1 MEQHIF
7 RIARA
12 GGIDTNPNL
21 FIQRAAAFS
30 SAATENGSATLLTR
44 RSGTDMNGY
53 LICSGAPGDMNAAIQ
68 LAQTVGARAETAE
81 LPDDL
86 GETPVIG
93 TLVYRP
99 SPAMRETQ
107 SGIDPTELP
116 RLLATA
122 MPAGSWVSVT
132 MRKPVNKERRWYTTW
147 LANRLGTAVPTHHS
161 VHPSAVAVTITAGGA
176 TRADVSAL
184 LHQVTAGMP
193 GFDLDSDVIFPARFH
208 TAAAGLPAG
217 LILAAGTLLGTPYL
231 PPAIAETISSISLQ
245 LFLLAAAIAV
255 PGVLALLGKIKSPD
269 AKLRARLGKG
279 MFRIPAVRGRRP
291 AAPRKERI
299 VRGSRTVN
307 DVKVPYERVIPASD
321 GDYPMHRTVFL
332 LGPSVV
338 VGMVSPNAGAV
349 SGEKVTLSRSV
360 PPAMGIPVGPM
371 LGHESG
377 NPAYLSARDAFAG
390 TAVLGVPNSG
400 KSLLIRSIFGWHC
413 LERVAPSGQKGYP
426 GANTTLIA
434 FESKGD
440 GVDKY
445 KGWASTMGDTAI
457 SIDVADPASAAI
469 DLFAVPGDIS
479 QRASFFVN
487 AMVYA
492 FGEQAIG
499 DRSFATLSAVLTAGL
514 AVTDELIDSMTLTE
528 EASHIIVPG
537 ESPLYYGHVLLGA
550 YSDQTSMDLYLGLKG
565 AMTLARSKHQPNPN
579 LELAVMAIAFLFEGK
594 SESARRTFVEAPR
607 SKTAQLLAIGSWWL
621 PTRRRTTW
629 DSILDQHLSVVINT
643 GSSPSG
649 RMLDDNANQQIS
661 SMLMF
666 SMQNAVKRVC
676 SGWQEANRNVAIFA
690 DELSLL
696 AGNSPEVLG
705 WLRDQGRSFG
715 IRAFLATQRPEQLPP
730 LLRNNLLSYGT
741 LVSFAQ
747 IDAATARE
755 VAGAMGEEWTQDDI
769 QHLEPFHVLVR
780 SHVEQRRQSAFIVK
794 LPNFEADM
802 PGYPAAQGY
811 ELPAAR
817 AHKQLTSFQAVDL
830 ARAAIAEDEPAPIQA
845 PLYGSIPGVPV
856 NAPSS
861 IYDRQDYP
869 TQAPPAAAAPIREPA
884 RPIAPAAPAPVQNHY
899 PDIEDVEDFVPP
911 APLPVFQYEDNDFG
925 DAPAVPPRPQVQQ
938 PAPPVQQQA
947 PAAAPAAPARPAH
960 FPVPPAMKPKPA
972 RPASIGF
979 DDDDLF
985 P

>member
-1 MEQHIF
+1 MEQSIY

-12 GGIDTNPNL
+12 SGIDTNPTL
-21 FIQRAAAFS
+21 FTQRAGFFAS
-30 SAATENGSATLLTR
+30 SATENGSATLLTR
-44 RSGTDMNGY
+44 RSDTDMNGY
-53 LICSGAPGDMNAAIQ
+53 VVLPATKNSESAAKS
-68 LAQTVGARAETAE
+68 LAQTVGARSEPAQMPE
-81 LPDDL
+81 DL
-86 GETPVIG
+86 GDTPVIG
-93 TLVYRP
+93 SLIYQP
-99 SPAMRETQ
+99 SATMRETQ
-107 SGIDPTELP
+107 SGIDPSELP
-116 RLLATA
+116 NLLATA
-122 MPAGSWVSVT
+122 MPAGSWVAIT
-132 MRKPVNKERRWYTTW
+132 MRKPGNKERRWYTPW

-161 VHPSAVAVTITAGGA
+161 VHPTAVAATITAGGSS
-176 TRADVSAL
+176 RADVEAL
-184 LHQVTAGMP
+184 LHQMTAGMP
-193 GFDLDSDVIFPARFH
+193 GFDLDSSVVFPARFH
-208 TAAAGLPAG
+208 SAAAGLPAG
-217 LILAAGTLLGTPYL
+217 LILAAATFFGQPYL
-231 PPAIAETISSISLQ
+231 PPNIAETVNSLALYLY
-245 LFLLAAAIAV
+245 LFSAALVVPGLLAV
-255 PGVLALLGKIKSPD
+255 LGKIKSP
-269 AKLRARLGKG
+269 AARLRSRLSRGIF
-279 MFRIPAVRGRRP
+279 MPPPVRSRKP

-299 VRGSRTVN
+299 VRGQRNINGT
-307 DVKVPYERVIPASD
+307 KVPYERVIPASD
-321 GDYPMHRTVFL
+321 GDYPMHRTAFL
-332 LGPSVV
+332 LGPSVI
-338 VGMVSPNAGAV
+338 VGVVSPNAGAV

-360 PPAMGIPVGPM
+360 PPAMGVPVGPM
-371 LGHESG
+371 LGFESG
-377 NPAYLSARDAFAG
+377 SPAYLSARDAFAG

-440 GVDKY
+440 GVAKY
-445 KGWASTMGDTAI
+445 KSWASTMGDHAVT
-457 SIDVADPASAAI
+457 IDVADPSSAAI

-514 AVTDELIDSMTLTE
+514 AVNDELIANMELTQE
-528 EASHIIVPG
+528 STHIIVPG
-537 ESPLYYGHVLLGA
+537 QSPLYYAHVLLGA
-550 YSDQTSMDLYLGLKG
+550 FSDSSSVELYNQLALALTSSREKRRPHPD
-565 AMTLARSKHQPNPN
+565 
-579 LELAVMAIAFLFEGK
+579 LELAVKAIAFLFEGK

-607 SKTAQLLAIGSWWL
+607 SKTSQLLAIGSWWL
-621 PTRRRTTW
+621 PSRPRATW
-629 DSILDQHLSVVINT
+629 DEILNRHLSVVINT

-715 IRAFLATQRPEQLPP
+715 IRPFLATQRPEQLPP

-741 LVSFAQ
+741 LISFAQ
-747 IDAATARE
+747 IDATTARE

-794 LPNFEADM
+794 LPNYEADM
-802 PGYPAAQGY
+802 PGYPATQGY

-817 AHKQLTSFQAVDL
+817 AYKQLTSVQAVDL
-830 ARAAIAEDEPAPIQA
+830 ARAAIAEDEPAPAQA
-845 PLYGSIPGVPV
+845 PAYGAIPGVPL
-856 NAPSS
+856 NAPPS
-861 IYDRQDYP
+861 IYDAVPLPAEPQHPPYQQQYQP
-869 TQAPPAAAAPIREPA
+869 APQPPQVHPSYQH
-884 RPIAPAAPAPVQNHY
+884 PVAPAY
-899 PDIEDVEDFVPP
+899 
-911 APLPVFQYEDNDFG
+911 
-925 DAPAVPPRPQVQQ
+925 R
-938 PAPPVQQQA
+938 PAPPVPAQ
-947 PAAAPAAPARPAH
+947 PAASDDFDDFDLPAPPVLPSVTYNDDDFDEAPRPRTPPAPARGPASR
-960 FPVPPAMKPKPA
+960 FPVPPSQKKNPA
-972 RPASIGF
+972 PRPTTPTF
-979 DDDDLF
+979 DDEDLF